1 MTRTDWYALHV
12 VGDYAKHLR
21 RSGLDPFVP
30 TEERITY
37 ARRHHATIRRRTER
51 PLFPGLAF
59 VHMAT
64 PRWHKVLAVPC
75 VTGVFMPYGEP
86 YRFLSADMVTL
97 GALGNRPAL
106 LPYSR
111 GDAVRF
117 VTGPLVDVTMKVA
130 DVDFRRGEVKLLAEI
145 MGRVAEISARAGDV
159 RKCA

>member
-12 VGDYAKHLR
+12 VGDYGKHLR
-21 RSGLDPFVP
+21 RAGLDPFVP

-64 PRWHKVLAVPC
+64 PRWHKVLAIPC

-86 YRFLSADMVTL
+86 YRFLSDDMVTL

-117 VTGPLVDVTMKVA
+117 VTGPLVDYDFSVKS
-130 DVDFRRGEVKLLAEI
+130 VDFRENEVRLLREI
-145 MGRVAEISARAGDV
+145 MGRVVEIEARAGDV
-159 RKCA
+159 RRCA